1 MGKLTLFLAQLTSG
15 GKNIT
20 KNGQIMVGESSNG
33 KRMEY
38 PLIYDGIPCNT
49 MMEYP

>member
-1 MGKLTLFLAQLTSG
+1 LAQLTSG

-38 PLIYDGIPCNT
+38 PWIYDGIPWNT
-49 MMEYP
+49 MMEYPWNIKTY